1 MPLFAVVNTGGAA
14 YRAGAPMEEQE
25 AWRPHADS

>member
-1 MPLFAVVNTGGAA
+1 MPLFAVFLTRGAA
-14 YRAGAPMEEQE
+14 WQAERAIEEQD